1 MSMFDQQLMTCVE
14 IGKAVTSTLNME
26 QILSITLK
34 RVSELIKAKNWTLY
48 LMDPES
54 QELYFEVVVGLDK
67 LTLTDVRIK
76 LGEGIAGTVALT
88 GESLLVEA
96 DAQRD
101 PRFSRRVDDLTG
113 FVTHSLICLPLKI
126 RDSVVGVIEIVNPE
140 DSSLFKNEFMPVLS
154 ILADYLAIAITN
166 ARNHKKIVS
175 LAITDDVTGFYNT
188 RFLHDHLDQLFEEG
202 KIVSLAFVDLDNFK
216 QVVDAHGH
224 PLGSKM
230 LREVALVIASQLED
244 NDRLVR
250 YGGDEYVVIL
260 PDQNKP
266 AAFDKMGEVR
276 RELADAVFLQADGL
290 KIKTTASF
298 GIASYPQDAADKK
311 GLLQMADQSMYRS
324 KKLGKNAITV
334 V

>member
-1 MSMFDQQLMTCVE
+1 
-14 IGKAVTSTLNME
+14 
-26 QILSITLK
+26 
-34 RVSELIKAKNWTLY
+34 
-48 LMDPES
+48 
-54 QELYFEVVVGLDK
+54 
-67 LTLTDVRIK
+67 
-76 LGEGIAGTVALT
+76 
-88 GESLLVEA
+88 
-96 DAQRD
+96 
-101 PRFSRRVDDLTG
+101 
-113 FVTHSLICLPLKI
+113 
-126 RDSVVGVIEIVNPE
+126 
-140 DSSLFKNEFMPVLS
+140 
-154 ILADYLAIAITN
+154 LADYLAIAITN

-188 RFLHDHLDQLFEEG
+188 RFLHDHLDKLLEQG
-202 KIVSLAFVDLDNFK
+202 KMVSLVFMDLDNFK
-216 QVVDAHGH
+216 QVVDTHGH

-266 AAFDKMGEVR
+266 AALDKMGAVR
-276 RELADAVFLQADGL
+276 RQLADAIFLEAEGL

-298 GIASYPQDAADKK
+298 GIASYPQDAADKR

-324 KKLGKNAITV
+324 KKLGKNSITV